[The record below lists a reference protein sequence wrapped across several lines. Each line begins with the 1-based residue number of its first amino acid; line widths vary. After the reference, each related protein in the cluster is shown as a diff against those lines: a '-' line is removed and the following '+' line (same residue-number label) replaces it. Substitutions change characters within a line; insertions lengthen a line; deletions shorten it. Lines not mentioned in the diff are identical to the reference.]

1 MPLPIEKQ
9 IDRLLEL
16 GFHEAAVFNA
26 DEFKSYVPNQ
36 KNTNGLLV
44 VSERCLNIAKQC
56 QLLGI
61 RNNIFLD
68 DHENLYPVPPTQLYW
83 RYNVN
88 DGRTLPNIFA
98 TGVELLKM
106 KRLPANTVEILA
118 IYREDPDVI
127 KFSHY
132 IDALGSR
139 FRDWYIPML
148 FMPRTLND
156 EPVVLQLEC
165 YIPIEYRSP
174 CWGTASYGSD

>member
-1 MPLPIEKQ
+1 MLMRVLAQQKKAILLDKKDWRILQEVVQNVRQPISQ
-9 IDRLLEL
+9 
-16 GFHEAAVFNA
+16 
-26 DEFKSYVPNQ
+26 
-36 KNTNGLLV
+36 
-44 VSERCLNIAKQC
+44 IAKQC